1 MGLAE
6 NIRAKVH
13 QGVLPPGM
21 PVKIQAL
28 IGDGRLQCV
37 RLTAPQRPDSA

>member
-37 RLTAPQRPDSA
+37 R